1 MTITVSDDGPGIP
14 PEDRELLELGALL
27 HDIGEHVA
35 RNGHDRHSAYLI
47 ENGGLRGFAP
57 DEIKTLSVLARYHVR
72 GTPKASFDAFGGLAR
87 EDRERAVGLTA
98 LLRIADALDASHAA
112 RVTRVGL
119 APASAA
125 GLEKVA
131 VKGAAPS
138 LVHAA
143 ADGGVEIAV
152 RAKGEKDPAGRR
164 VARLTEGIA
173 APAARAHRGP
183 AVKLHERPQVRRLL
197 SPLGID
203 TRRLDEY
210 PLPFW
215 AVLAMVLIAAKAATS
230 AITLLFG
237 LSGALDVLLTP
248 VLFVLISRKVFATF
262 HARRSTALFNQLPD
276 ALSTIVRCVRVGIPV
291 QEAFRIIAT
300 DMQPPISVEFGR
312 LADRIALGVAV
323 EQALPALAERSGLP
337 EFHFFASALA
347 LQARTGGGLAQT
359 LETPAEVI
367 RKRVTRWHH
376 QVHPE
381 LRAGL
386 DQYGS
391 ATAPPAHHLDPGA
404 GASG

>member
-1 MTITVSDDGPGIP
+1 MTGVTAMVYFGVVMLVALVVAGI
-14 PEDRELLELGALL
+14 G
-27 HDIGEHVA
+27 
-35 RNGHDRHSAYLI
+35 
-47 ENGGLRGFAP
+47 
-57 DEIKTLSVLARYHVR
+57 VL
-72 GTPKASFDAFGGLAR
+72 
-87 EDRERAVGLTA
+87 
-98 LLRIADALDASHAA
+98 
-112 RVTRVGL
+112 
-119 APASAA
+119 
-125 GLEKVA
+125 
-131 VKGAAPS
+131 
-138 LVHAA
+138 
-143 ADGGVEIAV
+143 
-152 RAKGEKDPAGRR
+152 RAKSEEELAERR

-173 APAARAHRGP
+173 ASAARAQRGP

-215 AVLAMVLIAAKAATS
+215 AVLAMVLVAAKAATS

-323 EQALPALAERSGLP
+323 EQALPDLAERSGLP

-359 LETPAEVI
+359 LETLAEVI
-367 RKRVTRWHH
+367 RKRVTAKARGYALASEARTSALILGAL
-376 QVHPE
+376 PIISGI
-381 LRAGL
+381 GL
-386 DQYGS
+386 FLLKPHYMMLLFTTPLGRKLFGAAVLLLCTG
-391 ATAPPAHHLDPGA
+391 ATVMRGIIRKSL
-404 GASG
+404 S